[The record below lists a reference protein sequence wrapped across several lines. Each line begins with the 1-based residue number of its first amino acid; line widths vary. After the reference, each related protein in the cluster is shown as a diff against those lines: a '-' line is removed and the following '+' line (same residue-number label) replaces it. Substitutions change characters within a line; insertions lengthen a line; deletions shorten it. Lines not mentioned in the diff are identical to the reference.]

1 MVMEVLVLGNWLY
14 HFETSVSM
22 MRTLVM
28 RSASGSG
35 IEKYCY
41 NMLFRRLACRKFF
54 REWQQHL
61 LHRRKKMSWQ
71 KERWMAKGSP

>member
-28 RSASGSG
+28 RSASGS
-35 IEKYCY
+35 EY
-41 NMLFRRLACRKFF
+41 LLALR
-54 REWQQHL
+54 
-61 LHRRKKMSWQ
+61 
-71 KERWMAKGSP
+71 AKT